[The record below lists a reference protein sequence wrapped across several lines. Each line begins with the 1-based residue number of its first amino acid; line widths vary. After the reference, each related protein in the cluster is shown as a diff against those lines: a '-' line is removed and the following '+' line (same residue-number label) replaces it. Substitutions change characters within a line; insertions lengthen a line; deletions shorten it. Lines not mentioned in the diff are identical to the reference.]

1 VDLDYVYWSGDLVEV
16 DFIELAQVTS
26 GLVVTH

>member
-1 VDLDYVYWSGDLVEV
+1 VYWSGDLVEV

-26 GLVVTH
+26 GLVVTHWAIF